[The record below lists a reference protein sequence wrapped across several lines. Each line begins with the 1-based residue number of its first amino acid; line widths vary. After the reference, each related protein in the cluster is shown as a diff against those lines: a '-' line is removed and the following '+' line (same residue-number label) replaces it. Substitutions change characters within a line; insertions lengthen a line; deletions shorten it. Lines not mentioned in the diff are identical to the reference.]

1 MPNIS
6 NTGNVIATGTI
17 IGTGA
22 AIPVVCGF
30 TPSEIQIINIT
41 HEVVLQY
48 NEEMPADHGYK
59 TLGTGAG
66 TISSTTAVNNPSAVT
81 VSSLSGTAAAQTI
94 TVGTHES
101 LQTITGEVVA
111 VNAGTGVSAAVV
123 GNPTAIFNSVS
134 VTASGGGPFQAEIV
148 ATGIGV
154 ATGQVSINYTTGV
167 MTFLIADAVTSATVD
182 YVRRVTAGFAATNGT
197 SAVTGTGSGTAAAEI
212 QNPHTHTFTG
222 SSSDNAYITT
232 GGITLN
238 ANGFTIGTDT
248 DLNQIGDSLIIAAW
262 RK

>member
-6 NTGNVIATGTI
+6 NSGNVIATGTV

-41 HEVVLQY
+41 HEVILQY

-66 TISSTTAVNNPSAVT
+66 TISPTTAVNNPSAVT
-81 VSSLSGTAAAQTI
+81 VASLSGTAAAQN
-94 TVGTHES
+94 
-101 LQTITGEVVA
+101 LQTITGEVVS
-111 VNAGTGVSAAVV
+111 VTPGTGVSAAVA
-123 GNPTAIFNSVS
+123 NAPTAIFDAVT
-134 VTASGGGPFQAEIV
+134 VTASGVGAFTAQVV
-148 ATGIGV
+148 ATGTAV
-154 ATGQVSINYTTGV
+154 ATKQVSINYTTGV

-182 YVRRVTAGFAATNGT
+182 YVRRTTST
-197 SAVTGTGSGTAAAEI
+197 SAVTGTGAGTAAAQI
-212 QNPHTHTFTG
+212 QNAHTHTFTG
-222 SSSDNAYITT
+222 SGSDNAYITT

-238 ANGFTIGTDT
+238 ANGFTIGTDV